1 MAYSE
6 GYNDDTRARCRL
18 EDGAVTITCAAAEIG
33 QGFVTVAGQ
42 IVGAKGVGET
52 SSLPSTPAV
61 VAAIRAATGLK
72 LPRVPVRPQDI
83 AAVRS

>member
-61 VAAIRAATGLK
+61 VAATGLK